1 MKRALLV
8 VVLLAFGV
16 AVSGCLTLEQ
26 ATREGS
32 VLMTRRVNTRIE
44 APLTLSE
51 EQEAA
56 FGNAFFDQC
65 QEDYKLLEDWLKT
78 LKSD

>member
-1 MKRALLV
+1 MKRAILV

-16 AVSGCLTLEQ
+16 AASGCLED
-26 ATREGS
+26 ATRQGS
-32 VLMTRRVNTRIE
+32 VLMTRRVNTRIGE
-44 APLTLSE
+44 PLQLSE

-65 QEDYKLLEDWLKT
+65 QEDYKLLEDL
-78 LKSD
+78 LKSLGD